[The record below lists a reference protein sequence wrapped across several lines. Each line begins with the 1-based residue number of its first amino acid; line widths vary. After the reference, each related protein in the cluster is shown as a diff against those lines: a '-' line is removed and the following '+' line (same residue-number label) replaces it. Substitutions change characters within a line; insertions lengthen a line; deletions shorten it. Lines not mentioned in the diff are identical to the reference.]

1 MYQGQTVCIVS
12 LFIVGGVLS
21 QRLSSYLWFVGINQK
36 LPFLP
41 PPPPHL
47 PHSQQMLIFL
57 PYPGIPS
64 LPKRIEIKISSSVS
78 FDLMLVLLKITPN
91 TQEPCRLRNL
101 VGLYC
106 FHQRKWLPLFSFTF
120 TFFFFTFS
128 HSLYFFQQRKWLP
141 LFSFTFTFS
150 FFTFF
155 HFIVSTRGN
164 GGHFSLSLFSY
175 SLFSLF
181 TFTLLFPLEE
191 MVLTF
196 LFYFH
201 FLLSLFT
208 LLFPQE
214 EIVATFLF
222 HFHFFLLPFFHV
234 LFSLYCFQH
243 RKWLPLFSFTFFF
256 FTFHF
261 FHVLLYCFHQR
272 KWFPLFI
279 FFFGSKFV
287 ARHLNLTACAASLS

>member
-1 MYQGQTVCIVS
+1 
-12 LFIVGGVLS
+12 
-21 QRLSSYLWFVGINQK
+21 
-36 LPFLP
+36 
-41 PPPPHL
+41 
-47 PHSQQMLIFL
+47 MLIFL

-101 VGLYC
+101 FGLYC

-196 LFYFH
+196 IFYFH
-201 FLLSLFT
+201 FFSFTFYFIVSTRGNSGHFSLPLSLFSSSFFSCSLFT
-208 LLFPQE
+208 LLFP
-214 EIVATFLF
+214 A
-222 HFHFFLLPFFHV
+222 
-234 LFSLYCFQH
+234 
-243 RKWLPLFSFTFFF
+243 
-256 FTFHF
+256 
-261 FHVLLYCFHQR
+261 
-272 KWFPLFI
+272 
-279 FFFGSKFV
+279 
-287 ARHLNLTACAASLS
+287 